1 MRRGYF
7 VFATNLSAI
16 VVLAAL
22 TIERLGRMTDA
33 GTPTIQKVT
42 SEVAQLLFPV
52 LFGHLLLLLLYLIM
66 PLTPPG

>member
-16 VVLAAL
+16 AVLAAL

-52 LFGHLLLLLLYLIM
+52 LFGHLLLLLYLIT
-66 PLTPPG
+66 PLIPPG